1 MKVVLFGGS
10 GFLGS
15 YVADELTDRKYE
27 VVIADI
33 KEARHINSN
42 QQYVKCDIL
51 DRERVSNII
60 TDDVSIVYN
69 FAGMTDINEAINMP
83 VRTMEMNV
91 IGNLNILEAC
101 RGKQIERFVYA
112 SSAYAFSRKGSF
124 YGISK
129 HTSEKLIE
137 EYFNQFGLKFT
148 IVRYGSLYGER
159 ADEHNYIYNLLKSA
173 LIEHKIF
180 VKGDGDDIR
189 EYIHAQDAARLSVD
203 IVEDDCYINEHI
215 VLTGFEK
222 LKRMELFEM
231 IREILN
237 NKVSFE
243 YSGKTQEGHY
253 NVTPYAFHP
262 NFARKLVANPFIDM
276 GQGLVDCMKHIYSEI
291 ADKNIYSKDF

>member
-1 MKVVLFGGS
+1 MKVIVFGGS

-15 YVADELTDRKYE
+15 YVADELTSRKYE
-27 VVIADI
+27 VFIADI
-33 KEARHINSN
+33 KESRHINSN

-51 DRERVSNII
+51 DRESINNII

-69 FAGMTDINEAINMP
+69 FAGLADINETINMP
-83 VRTMEMNV
+83 VKTMEMNV

-101 RGKQIERFVYA
+101 KGKCVDRFVYA

-137 EYFNQFGLKFT
+137 EYFNRFGLKFT

-173 LIEHKIF
+173 LAEHKI
-180 VKGDGDDIR
+180 VVRGDGEDIR
-189 EYIHAQDAARLSVD
+189 EYIHARDAARLSVD
-203 IVEDDCYINEHI
+203 IVEDDNYINDHI

-222 LKRMELFEM
+222 LKRIELFEM

-237 NKVSFE
+237 NKISFE
-243 YSGKTQEGHY
+243 YSRETQEGHY

-262 NFARKLVANPFIDM
+262 NLARKLVANPFIDM
-276 GQGLVDCMKHIYSEI
+276 GQGLVECMKHIYSEI
-291 ADKNIYSKDF
+291 ANENIYSQDF